1 MSQIY
6 WPIVMYGVN
15 ISEFQPKKI
24 YQDDPID
31 KEHYIPWDEILEQ
44 DDIDPNIDDF
54 LIAHLS
60 NGKDLELSYSTTG
73 MMFDDCEDVYV
84 GVLAYHLFEASGKYY
99 SQFSQNEIRDAI
111 VQVIQRYTDASDEEI
126 LKRIQFIDD
135 VGASS

>member
-84 GVLAYHLFEASGKYY
+84 GVPAYHLFEASGKYY

-135 VGASS
+135 VGESS

>member
-1 MSQIY
+1 MDQIY
-6 WPIVMYGVN
+6 WPIVMYGAN
-15 ISEFQPKKI
+15 ISEFQPKET

-31 KEHYIPWDEILEQ
+31 KEHYVPWNEILEQ

-73 MMFDDCEDVYV
+73 IMFDDCEDVYV
-84 GVLAYHLFEASGKYY
+84 GVPAYYLFEASGKYY

-135 VGASS
+135 VGASN

>member
-1 MSQIY
+1 MNQIY

-15 ISEFQPKKI
+15 ISEFQPKEI

-31 KEHYIPWDEILEQ
+31 KGHYIPWDEILEQ
-44 DDIDPNIDDF
+44 DDIDPDIDDF

-60 NGKDLELSYSTTG
+60 NGKDLELSYTTTG
-73 MMFDDCEDVYV
+73 MMFDDCKDVYV
-84 GVLAYHLFEASGKYY
+84 GVPAYHLFEASGKYY

-135 VGASS
+135 VGASN

>member
-84 GVLAYHLFEASGKYY
+84 GVPAYHLFEASGKYY
-99 SQFSQNEIRDAI
+99 SQFSQNEIRDVI

-135 VGASS
+135 VGTSS

>member
-1 MSQIY
+1 M
-6 WPIVMYGVN
+6 
-15 ISEFQPKKI
+15 
-24 YQDDPID
+24 
-31 KEHYIPWDEILEQ
+31 
-44 DDIDPNIDDF
+44 
-54 LIAHLS
+54 IAHLS

-84 GVLAYHLFEASGKYY
+84 GVPAYHLFEASGKYY